1 MVKINHLAFIMDGNG
16 RWAKQRGLLRTQ
28 GHYAGLKAMKN
39 IIQSCY
45 ELKIKTI
52 SFYAFSTENWN
63 RPKQEVAYLISL
75 LNSEINNPKL
85 LKWLLNNDVRL
96 IWNGFS
102 DGLDPKLIF
111 QIQQLMQKT
120 QNCSTMNL
128 QIMFNYGSQ
137 QKIAVT
143 INDMIVKKININMQN
158 ITECLDPFQLGPID
172 LLIRTSGE
180 QRLSNFMLWE
190 LSYSELIFNSKYWPD
205 YDKNSLLLDLEEF
218 NNRNRRY
225 GNINEK
231 Y

>member
-143 INDMIVKKININMQN
+143 INDMIVKKININMQT
-158 ITECLDPFQLGPID
+158 ITECLDPFQP
-172 LLIRTSGE
+172 LLI
-180 QRLSNFMLWE
+180 
-190 LSYSELIFNSKYWPD
+190 Y
-205 YDKNSLLLDLEEF
+205 
-218 NNRNRRY
+218 
-225 GNINEK
+225 
-231 Y
+231 